1 MFASVEQLRG
11 KPSFLHSS
19 PQTGSVGHGELG
31 GSALALLRDRE
42 IGLKMKDESVK
53 ESKLS
58 KEQVWYTRG
67 SVHLFT
73 E

>member
-19 PQTGSVGHGELG
+19 PQTGSVG

-53 ESKLS
+53 GSKLS